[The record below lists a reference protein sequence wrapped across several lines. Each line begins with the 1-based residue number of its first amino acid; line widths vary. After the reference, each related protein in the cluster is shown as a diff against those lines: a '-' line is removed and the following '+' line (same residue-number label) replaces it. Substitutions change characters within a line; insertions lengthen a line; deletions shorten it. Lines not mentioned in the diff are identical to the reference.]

1 MIGRLLIT
9 GLVLLLW
16 TAAVLANNLGVVGRT
31 WPIAEEDA
39 LTEIQRRAGKVDWR
53 TVLDRRKAGRY
64 QGPPNRVRLPR
75 AGRDRT
81 FPVDL
86 TYTLDRDITDGTG
99 RVLYPQ
105 GYTFNPLEYVPF
117 IRTLVVIN
125 GNDPEQ
131 VAWLVSSEYRT
142 RIDVMVLLTEG
153 AYDNLE
159 RKLDRPMFYADQQI
173 VERLRLSA
181 VPAVVR
187 QNGTAIEVR
196 EIDIRRVATK
206 SRNGAALGR

>member
-1 MIGRLLIT
+1 M
-9 GLVLLLW
+9 LW
-16 TAAVLANNLGVVGRT
+16 TAAVLANNLGEVGRT

-39 LTEIQRRAGKVDWR
+39 LIEIQRRAVKVDWR
-53 TVLDRRKAGRY
+53 TVLDRRKVGRY

-75 AGRDRT
+75 SGRDRT

-86 TYTLDRDITDGTG
+86 TFTLDREITDGAG

-117 IRTLVVIN
+117 TRTLVVIN
-125 GNDPEQ
+125 GNDPAQ
-131 VAWLVSSEYRT
+131 VAWLAASEYRT
-142 RIDVMVLLTEG
+142 RLDVMVLLTEG
-153 AYDNLE
+153 AYDKLE
-159 RKLDRPMFYADQQI
+159 RKLDRPLFYADLHL

-187 QNGTAIEVR
+187 QNGTVMEVR
-196 EIDIRRVATK
+196 EIDIRRVAPKVRAGT
-206 SRNGAALGR
+206 APGR